1 MYTQKGDDLFW
12 ALGLLLEI
20 LELFGMSPWVA
31 FLT

>member
-12 ALGLLLEI
+12 PLGLLLEI
-20 LELFGMSPWVA
+20 LELSGMTTWVA